1 MTRFFGTDGI
11 RGEYN
16 GTFLN
21 DAFACKIGQ
30 AVGSYLLEKHGELGT
45 ILLAQ
50 DTRSS
55 GVGLLKSCAHGIQSK
70 GATCYTA
77 GIIPTPALAFGVKHL
92 GAQLGIMVTAS
103 HNPHTDNGIKFF
115 LSDGT
120 KLSPQDEEMIEDLLI
135 QHSKDYELPKR
146 ELSQVK
152 LTEAYVEKIIAAF
165 PPLFLKGLKVG
176 IDYANGATIYTSSQ
190 VFKALGAK
198 VIELNHGDG
207 LINQGCGS
215 EYPQS
220 LQNEVLGKKLDL
232 GIAHDGDGDRM
243 VLVDHQGTLI
253 DGDQILGLLAI
264 HAKSA
269 NKLRGGSL
277 VTTVHSNSGLDASLE
292 QHGIST
298 HRSSVGDRNVFR
310 MMDETGCNFG
320 GESSGHIIFND
331 YLPTG
336 DGLYSA
342 LMVLEA
348 SISGSKQI
356 AELAQQIELWPCL
369 SRSFEVK
376 SKPPLNRIKNLSEVV
391 DSEKKLL
398 GKDGRILL
406 RYSGTEPKI
415 RLLVEARS
423 ENLIQPS
430 FDRIAQAIQIAL

>member
-21 DAFACKIGQ
+21 EAFACKIGQ
-30 AVGSYLLEKHGELGT
+30 AVGSYLLERHGELGT

-55 GVGLLKSCAHGIQSK
+55 GVDLLKSCALGIQSK

-77 GIIPTPALAFGVKHL
+77 GIIPTPALAFGVRQL
-92 GAQLGIMVTAS
+92 GAQLGIMITAS

-115 LSDGT
+115 VSDGT
-120 KLSPQDEEMIEDLLI
+120 KLSPHDEEIIEDLLS
-135 QHSKDYELPKR
+135 QQNEESNLPDQLLYQANLAEDY
-146 ELSQVK
+146 
-152 LTEAYVEKIIAAF
+152 AEKIISLF
-165 PPLFLKGLKVG
+165 PPHFLKGLNIG
-176 IDYANGATIYTSSQ
+176 IDYANGATKWTSSR
-190 VFKALGAK
+190 VLKALGATL
-198 VIELNHGDG
+198 IELNQGDG
-207 LINQGCGS
+207 LINQNCGS

-220 LQNEVLGKKLDL
+220 LQDKVLNKRLDL

-269 NKLRGGSL
+269 NQLRGESV
-277 VTTVHSNSGLDASLE
+277 VTTVHSNSGLDASLK
-292 QHGIST
+292 QHNISA

-310 MMDETGCNFG
+310 MMVETGCNLG

-348 SISGSKQI
+348 LISSNKKI

-369 SRSFEVK
+369 CRSFQVK
-376 SKPPLNRIKNLSEVV
+376 SKPPLGSIKTLSEVL

-398 GKDGRILL
+398 GKNGRILL

-430 FDRIAQAIQIAL
+430 FDRIAHAIQIAL